1 MNTGTRARHLEE
13 VADLLWPEPR
23 RWVVH
28 RNAESNDETPVQRFV
43 IVPSARSPRLVVPAE
58 TGIGRAAVRN
68 LHHGARMRDRLRA
81 ETLARLLGTALGRR
95 VLRDRLDVYS
105 AEPISRAGG
114 SLQLLLDE
122 ITGTA
127 TFWAMP
133 VSRARA
139 NRKPVLQLL
148 DGEGHAVAFVKVGTN
163 ELTRGLVRAEAAAL
177 RDIPRRMSQLQA
189 PEVISSTTWRSLDLL
204 VLSPLPLAGAHG
216 EPPRSQ
222 VEKSALELAEVA
234 GVHRAPLPETSHWT
248 RLGARLRSAT
258 DPRSREL
265 ARVWRSLTDRCTNA
279 PLAIGSWHGDWAPW
293 NMAWNGNRL
302 YVWDF
307 ERFEREVPLGFD
319 LVHYDLQ
326 TRILNPKVR
335 QFDVI
340 LDRHRHA
347 PELLQP
353 FGVDA
358 ADSSL
363 VFIAYLI
370 EIASRWIADR
380 QDAAGDWSAVLDAI
394 VRAAVRGGDRVI
406 AEHRS

>member
-28 RNAESNDETPVQRFV
+28 RDAEPDGERPVQRFV
-43 IVPSARSPRLVVPAE
+43 VVPSARAPRLVVPAE
-58 TGIGRAAVRN
+58 PGIGRAAVRN
-68 LHHGARMRDRLRA
+68 LHHGTGMRDRLRA
-81 ETLARLLGTALGRR
+81 EALARGLGTPLGRR
-95 VLRDRLDVYS
+95 VLRDRLDVY
-105 AEPISRAGG
+105 ADEPMPRAGG

-122 ITGTA
+122 ITGTD
-127 TFWAMP
+127 TYWAMP

-148 DGEGHAVAFVKVGTN
+148 DRDAHAVAFVKVGTN
-163 ELTRGLVRAEAAAL
+163 ELTRRLVRAEAAAL

-189 PEVISSTTWRSLDLL
+189 PEVIASTTWRSLDLL
-204 VLSPLPLAGAHG
+204 VLSPLPLAGARS

-222 VEKSALELAEVA
+222 VEKSALELAEAA
-234 GVHRAPLPETSHWT
+234 GVHRAPLHETSYWT
-248 RLGARLRSAT
+248 RLGAHLRSAT

-302 YVWDF
+302 FVWDF
-307 ERFEREVPLGFD
+307 ERFERGVPLGFD
-319 LVHYDLQ
+319 LVHFDLQ
-326 TRILNPKVR
+326 TRILNPRVR
-335 QFDVI
+335 HAEVI

-353 FGVDA
+353 FGLGP
-358 ADSSL
+358 ADSRL
-363 VFIAYLI
+363 VFVAYLL
-370 EIASRWIADR
+370 EIAGRWIGDR
-380 QDAAGDWSAVLDAI
+380 QDAAGDWSGVLDAM
-394 VRAAVRGGDRVI
+394 VRAAVRGGDRVA